1 MGFQNNDDKHSLAWN
16 AVSFFM
22 RAKNKLPA
30 IGIVEKVTKLFFIK
44 RNSRWNILMFNHLYV
59 GRERLIVDNDWRY
72 PLSFKNTLQREWT
85 PVYWQKEVVL
95 HSTIA

>member
-44 RNSRWNILMFNHLYV
+44 RNSR
-59 GRERLIVDNDWRY
+59 
-72 PLSFKNTLQREWT
+72 
-85 PVYWQKEVVL
+85 
-95 HSTIA
+95 